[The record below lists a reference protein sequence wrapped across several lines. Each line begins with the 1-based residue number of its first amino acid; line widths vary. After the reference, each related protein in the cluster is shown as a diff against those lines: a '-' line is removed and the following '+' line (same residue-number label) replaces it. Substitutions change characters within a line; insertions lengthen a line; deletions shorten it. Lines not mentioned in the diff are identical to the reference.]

1 MAGEPV
7 IPEHQLRIV
16 LNFDET
22 CLSQL
27 DGSTII
33 RDGCPAACRSD
44 PCLPQVGLATSKTLQ
59 TVTMIIGSNARGEA
73 LPPQF
78 QKMTTAKT
86 KMECRFKMSATYS
99 LGLEEDRLLP
109 VTFGINKKEDW
120 TTTNSHNTFGI
131 Q

>member
-1 MAGEPV
+1 MVAGEPV
-7 IPEHQLRIV
+7 IPEHQLRNV
-16 LNFDET
+16 LNIDET

-33 RDGCPAACRSD
+33 RNGSAACRSD

-59 TVTMIIGSNARGEA
+59 TVTMITGSNAWGEA

-86 KMECRFKMSATYS
+86 KDGMQIQNECYLFSWA
-99 LGLEEDRLLP
+99 
-109 VTFGINKKEDW
+109 
-120 TTTNSHNTFGI
+120 
-131 Q
+131 